1 MSNLILTNNK
11 LDELYKKCINVIS
24 QDFDSETDE
33 ADNLYMDIMPLI
45 DILVCKIIIPI
56 LVSVTS
62 KIATNLIEKAKDK
75 TKGKNASEMHKDI
88 KAFEGKKINIDLLKD
103 NKDEFINLI
112 QEELSI
118 INVDREKCI
127 KMYILIESV
136 LNDNGDKRVAE

>member
-1 MSNLILTNNK
+1 
-11 LDELYKKCINVIS
+11 
-24 QDFDSETDE
+24 
-33 ADNLYMDIMPLI
+33 
-45 DILVCKIIIPI
+45 
-56 LVSVTS
+56 
-62 KIATNLIEKAKDK
+62 
-75 TKGKNASEMHKDI
+75 MHKDI
-88 KAFEGKKINIDLLKD
+88 KAFEGKKINIDVLKD